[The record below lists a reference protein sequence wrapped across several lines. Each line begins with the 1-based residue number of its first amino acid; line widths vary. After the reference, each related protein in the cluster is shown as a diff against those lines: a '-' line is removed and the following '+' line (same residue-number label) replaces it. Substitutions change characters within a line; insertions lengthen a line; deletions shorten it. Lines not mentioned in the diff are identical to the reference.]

1 MQNNNDFKPYV
12 PAEKVTP
19 ELTITSIVMGIILAV
34 VFGAANAS
42 LGLRV
47 GMTVSASIPAAVI
60 SMGVIRV
67 LMKKSSPDNA
77 TEEEF
82 EIAFKAFKEYY
93 DIHNQDKTVP
103 YDGMIELMKRLKLK
117 GIKMAIVSNKVQEA
131 VDVLKDKFFSDI
143 LEYALGDTPGMAR
156 KPEPDSCYKALELL
170 GSSKEDTVYVG
181 DSDVDILT
189 AQNAGLDCIWLNMD
203 GKKAPDNLTITFEAK
218 SLPEIGEFLLNN

>member
-1 MQNNNDFKPYV
+1 M
-12 PAEKVTP
+12 
-19 ELTITSIVMGIILAV
+19 
-34 VFGAANAS
+34 
-42 LGLRV
+42 
-47 GMTVSASIPAAVI
+47 VSEC
-60 SMGVIRV
+60 
-67 LMKKSSPDNA
+67 LWKKSSPDNA

-181 DSDVDILT
+181 DSEVDLET
-189 AQNAGLDCIWLNMD
+189 AKNAGLDCIAVLWGFRDEDYLVEQ
-203 GKKAPDNLTITFEAK
+203 GAK
-218 SLPEIGEFLLNN
+218 VFAKNPEDIERLVIG

>member
-1 MQNNNDFKPYV
+1 MGYSTVIFDLDG
-12 PAEKVTP
+12 TLLDTLDD
-19 ELTITSIVMGIILAV
+19 LTDSVNFAMRTMGWKERSKKDV
-34 VFGAANAS
+34 RSF
-42 LGLRV
+42 LGN
-47 GMTVSASIPAAVI
+47 G
-60 SMGVIRV
+60 IRV

-131 VDVLKDKFFSDI
+131 VDVLKDKFFSDV

-181 DSDVDILT
+181 DSEVDLET
-189 AQNAGLDCIWLNMD
+189 AKNAGLDCIAVLWGFRDEDYLVEQ
-203 GKKAPDNLTITFEAK
+203 GAK
-218 SLPEIGEFLLNN
+218 VFAKNPEDIERLVIG

>member
-1 MQNNNDFKPYV
+1 MGYSTVIFDLDG
-12 PAEKVTP
+12 TLLDTLDD
-19 ELTITSIVMGIILAV
+19 LTDSVNFAMRTMGWKERSKKDV
-34 VFGAANAS
+34 RSF
-42 LGLRV
+42 LGN
-47 GMTVSASIPAAVI
+47 G
-60 SMGVIRV
+60 IRV

-170 GSSKEDTVYVG
+170 GSGKEDTVYVG
-181 DSDVDILT
+181 DSEVDLET
-189 AQNAGLDCIWLNMD
+189 AKNAGLDCIAVLWGFRDEDYLVEQ
-203 GKKAPDNLTITFEAK
+203 GAK
-218 SLPEIGEFLLNN
+218 VFAKNPEDIERLVIG

>member
-1 MQNNNDFKPYV
+1 MGYSTVIFDLDG
-12 PAEKVTP
+12 TLLDTLDD
-19 ELTITSIVMGIILAV
+19 LTDSVNFAMRTMGWKERSKKDV
-34 VFGAANAS
+34 RSF
-42 LGLRV
+42 LGN
-47 GMTVSASIPAAVI
+47 G
-60 SMGVIRV
+60 IRV

-181 DSDVDILT
+181 DSEVDLET
-189 AQNAGLDCIWLNMD
+189 AKNAGLDCIAVLWGFRDEDYLVEQ
-203 GKKAPDNLTITFEAK
+203 GAK
-218 SLPEIGEFLLNN
+218 VFAKNPEDIERLVIG

>member
-1 MQNNNDFKPYV
+1 MGYSTVIFDLDG
-12 PAEKVTP
+12 TLLDTLDD
-19 ELTITSIVMGIILAV
+19 LTDSVNFAMRTMGWKERSKKDV
-34 VFGAANAS
+34 RSF
-42 LGLRV
+42 LGN
-47 GMTVSASIPAAVI
+47 G
-60 SMGVIRV
+60 IRV
-67 LMKKSSPDNA
+67 LMKKSSPDNV

-131 VDVLKDKFFSDI
+131 VDVLKDKFFSDV

-170 GSSKEDTVYVG
+170 GSHREDTVYIG
-181 DSDVDILT
+181 DSEVDLET
-189 AQNAGLDCIWLNMD
+189 AKNAGLDCIAVLWGFRDEDYLVEQ
-203 GKKAPDNLTITFEAK
+203 GAK
-218 SLPEIGEFLLNN
+218 VFAETPEDIERMVTG